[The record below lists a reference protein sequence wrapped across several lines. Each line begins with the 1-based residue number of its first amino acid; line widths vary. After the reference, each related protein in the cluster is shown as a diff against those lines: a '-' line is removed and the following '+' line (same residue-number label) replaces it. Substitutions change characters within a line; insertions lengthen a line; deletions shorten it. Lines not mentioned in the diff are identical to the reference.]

1 MTRAKRL
8 LLIPAFI
15 LLTLTGALADA
26 AFDRFIQSVQAEA
39 RDEGIDAAYL
49 EALGRLT
56 PDPEIIRL
64 SERQPEYVKPIW
76 AYLDIM
82 VTDERLR
89 LGRAE
94 LQKWDEF
101 LGQLESRYGVPRG
114 IIVAIWGV
122 ETNYGANKG
131 SFPVLQ
137 ALATLG
143 YQGKRA
149 AFGRQ
154 QLLAALDI
162 LQSGDVALAD
172 FKGSWAGAMGHT
184 QFIPTTYLGY
194 AADGTGDG
202 IRNIWT
208 QPRDALASTANYL
221 KVSGWRAGLPWGVEV
236 NLPDGFDFGLAD
248 LKRYEPVSLW
258 QEKGV
263 TAHIGKLHAS
273 LGEMALFAP
282 AGHRGPAFLVT
293 RNFRALLRYNTAP
306 AYALAVGHL
315 ADRFDGLGDIARAWP
330 LGDRPLLPRE
340 ITELQRQLAAKGYD
354 TGDADG
360 VLGRL
365 TRRAVRQYQAAENL
379 VADGYATP
387 GLLTHLMTK

>member
-1 MTRAKRL
+1 MVC
-8 LLIPAFI
+8 
-15 LLTLTGALADA
+15 LLTTISTGFADT
-26 AFDRFIQSVQAEA
+26 AFNRFINSVQAEA
-39 RDEGIDAAYL
+39 RGNGIDARYID
-49 EALGRLT
+49 ALARLT
-56 PDPEIIRL
+56 PDPEVVRL

-76 AYLDIM
+76 AYLDHM

-94 LQKWDEF
+94 LAEWRDF
-101 LGQLESRYGVPRG
+101 LGELESQYGVPRS

-122 ETNYGANKG
+122 ETNYGGNKG

-149 AFGRQ
+149 TFGRQ
-154 QLLAALDI
+154 QLLAALEI
-162 LQSGDVALAD
+162 LQSGDVALDD

-236 NLPDGFDFGLAD
+236 TLPDNFDYQVAD
-248 LKRYEPVSLW
+248 LKRYEAVDVW
-258 QEKGV
+258 QKRGV
-263 TAHIGKLHAS
+263 AARTGKLYAS
-273 LGEMALFAP
+273 LGDMALFAP

-315 ADRFDGLGDIARAWP
+315 ADRFDGLGNIVKDWP
-330 LGDRPLLPRE
+330 LADRPLLPPE
-340 ITELQRQLAAKGYD
+340 IAELQRRLAAKGYD

-379 VADGYATP
+379 IADGYATP
-387 GLLTHLMTK
+387 GLLTHLSSR